1 MNILTLEIL
10 ASIVSSIG
18 VVLIAIP
25 HISGMILLVVGQL
38 LWGIFA
44 YKLGKDWFLAQS
56 IFMLVVN
63 IIGVYMWNKKK
74 VGK

>member
-44 YKLGKDWFLAQS
+44 YKLIVDYFMSAAKRIDPEKFPLA
-56 IFMLVVN
+56 
-63 IIGVYMWNKKK
+63 K
-74 VGK
+74 V